1 MQQKATHTGHTNHTG
16 HQEVLVNN
24 VLHAIKK
31 RFVDHD
37 LDDDFQAG
45 GLIITNTPMPFGSK
59 GVPEMA

>member
-1 MQQKATHTGHTNHTG
+1 MQQKATHTTHTG

-45 GLIITNTPMPFGSK
+45 GLIITNTAMPFGSK
-59 GVPEMA
+59 GAPEMA